1 MTRVVGQN
9 KVAICKMKKGDN
21 KLHDRVLDHAQSY
34 FDGSTWFYAWRTV
47 ISTVGKVATKSLV
60 GPIP

>member
-1 MTRVVGQN
+1 
-9 KVAICKMKKGDN
+9 MKKGVN